1 MDLEVLLI
9 ERLELGRKRY
19 GHGVRVNDD
28 TTQFG
33 TPSDSWM
40 HMALEEHLDA
50 VIYIIADYIKRND
63 LHREEDEDDNQLILY
78 YVCNMDKVYGTHKV
92 ILDHLKKVI
101 DLCIPNTKIS

>member
-1 MDLEVLLI
+1 MDLETLLI

-63 LHREEDEDDNQLILY
+63 YHREEDEDDNQLILY
-78 YVCNMDKVYGTHKV
+78 YVSNMDKIYGTHKI

-101 DLCIPNTKIS
+101 DLCK

>member
-78 YVCNMDKVYGTHKV
+78 YVCNMDKVYVTHKV

-101 DLCIPNTKIS
+101 DLS

>member
-63 LHREEDEDDNQLILY
+63 LHSEEDEDDNQLILY
-78 YVCNMDKVYGTHKV
+78 YVCNMDKVY
-92 ILDHLKKVI
+92 
-101 DLCIPNTKIS
+101 